1 MAQPDVHEVLGLIP
15 STVYTRLV
23 CQHQLVLSK
32 PPILEGSKRK
42 VKGHLGH
49 PLGQVKAHPGY
60 NDAVLEESVSIT
72 SGYSLK
78 SLK

>member
-1 MAQPDVHEVLGLIP
+1 
-15 STVYTRLV
+15 
-23 CQHQLVLSK
+23 LSK

-49 PLGQVKAHPGY
+49 PLGQVKVHPGY
-60 NDAVLEESVSIT
+60 NDAVLKESVSIA